1 MATPGLTD
9 TFGDP
14 CIQLKPWGGPLSAL
28 KGVQDRKIILLST
41 ATITTENLYAN
52 GLFQNVFVFYRMF
65 DAMGYA
71 PILLIHDKPKD
82 LKLIPN
88 ALRKCRM
95 MVIEDMFRQ
104 PMANVAALLEI
115 GMSLEPMV
123 RQFVKM
129 IGGRLLKIYLGNIL
143 NIDVE
148 TPIFISQHHFSH
160 HVVGKNDAILVS
172 PHYGQHAGY
181 ASYLNH
187 VVPPK
192 NLEKIIA
199 PYVWDPNI
207 LTRDGTQSLSWRA
220 PTKGEEE
227 VFVIMEPNI
236 SFQKSSLV
244 PLFIME
250 RWYRDIGK
258 PKGWKGMIHV
268 VNGDRLL
275 MVPHFLH
282 NVMPYLEIYRD
293 AKVDSS
299 GRNDIVSVLREWPTA
314 TFVLHNYN
322 NEFNYMTLELLWCG
336 FPVLHN
342 SPSWMEFGY
351 GYKGADLKSAATL
364 VEDARTRHSERLETY
379 RGHATAL
386 AWKYS
391 PYNPDIQSAWA
402 GIIENR
408 VPN

>member
-1 MATPGLTD
+1 MAAPGLTD

-14 CIQLKPWGGPLSAL
+14 CGSLKPWMGPLSSI
-28 KGVQDRKIILLST
+28 KPVIDRKVILLST
-41 ATITTENLYAN
+41 ATITEENLYAN

-71 PILLIHDKPKD
+71 PILLVNEKPSQ
-82 LKLIPN
+82 LKHIPE

-95 MVIEDMFRQ
+95 IVTEDMLRQ
-104 PMANVAALLEI
+104 PMANVAALIEI
-115 GMSLEPMV
+115 GMSLDPIV

-129 IGGRLLKIYLGNIL
+129 IGGRLLKVYLGNIL

-148 TPIFISQHHFSH
+148 TPIFINQHHFSH

-172 PHYGQHAGY
+172 PHYGQHAEY

-187 VVPPK
+187 VVPPTDL
-192 NLEKIIA
+192 NQMVA

-207 LTRDGTQSLSWRA
+207 LTRDGTQSLPWRA
-220 PTKGEEE
+220 PTCSEEE

-236 SFQKSSLV
+236 SFQKGAFV
-244 PLFIME
+244 PLLIME
-250 RWYRDIGK
+250 KWYREVGK
-258 PKGWKGMIHV
+258 RIGWKGRIHV

-275 MVPHFLH
+275 MVPHFVH
-282 NVMPYLEIYRD
+282 NIMPYLDIYRD
-293 AKVDSS
+293 AKVEST
-299 GRNDIVSVLREWPTA
+299 GRQDIISTLREWPTA

-351 GYKGADLKSAATL
+351 GYKDADLAGGLTL
-364 VEDARTRHSERLETY
+364 VEAARLRHAERMETY
-379 RGHATAL
+379 RAQAATL

-391 PYNPDIQSAWA
+391 PYNPTIHAAWA
-402 GIIENR
+402 SLIEK
-408 VPN
+408 